1 MGINN
6 IISARNRYKIAYKN
20 YMSVMWNI
28 WRGKNK
34 IKVIFNFQ
42 NGNSSYLSPNLVGNY
57 AALIANKNI
66 QIYDLPSDSHNIK
79 FTYKGKNINIALDDG
94 VGDIW
99 GVFGLEEY
107 GFLEVENETVVDIGA
122 NIGDS
127 PIYFLLNNAKNVIA
141 LEPYPYSYNIALKN
155 IKKNS
160 MEDKITL
167 LNAGYGQDSIIK
179 VNPNFENAI
188 GSELKSFNGGVDTKI
203 LSLKTLLSDYHIDKA
218 ILKMDCEGCEYN
230 ILKED
235 NNTLRKFKRIQIEYH
250 YGYEKLKEKL
260 KDAGFTVTYSKPVKS
275 LNKDAIEQNTS
286 RGYIML
292 KYIYDNYQRMYK
304 LV

>member
-127 PIYFLLNNAKNVIA
+127 PIYFLLNNAKKRYRFRTI
-141 LEPYPYSYNIALKN
+141 
-155 IKKNS
+155 
-160 MEDKITL
+160 
-167 LNAGYGQDSIIK
+167 
-179 VNPNFENAI
+179 
-188 GSELKSFNGGVDTKI
+188 
-203 LSLKTLLSDYHIDKA
+203 SLFI
-218 ILKMDCEGCEYN
+218 
-230 ILKED
+230 
-235 NNTLRKFKRIQIEYH
+235 
-250 YGYEKLKEKL
+250 
-260 KDAGFTVTYSKPVKS
+260 
-275 LNKDAIEQNTS
+275 
-286 RGYIML
+286 
-292 KYIYDNYQRMYK
+292 
-304 LV
+304 